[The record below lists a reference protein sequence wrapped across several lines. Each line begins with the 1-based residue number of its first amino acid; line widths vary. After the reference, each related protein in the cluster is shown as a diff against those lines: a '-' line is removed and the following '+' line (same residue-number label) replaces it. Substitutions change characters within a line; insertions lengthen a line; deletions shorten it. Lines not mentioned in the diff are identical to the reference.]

1 MATVVSADKTVI
13 GYESVGAGPPLLL
26 AHGSTGTRARWSSVR
41 APPFLALNPADNQS
55 SPKEIVV

>member
-13 GYESVGAGPPLLL
+13 GYECTGA
-26 AHGSTGTRARWSSVR
+26 RARWSSLR